1 MNPLTTAIRIAV
13 EAHADTMDKAGR
25 EPYILHPLR
34 VMMAQTSEVTR
45 IVGVLHDVVEDT
57 DVTFEDLAA
66 AEIPQAAVAAL
77 RLLTKPHGADYQAYV
92 EKIKPNPIARA
103 VKLADLED
111 NMNVRRL
118 DVVDDTVRERLSKY
132 LRAWETLTSD

>member
-1 MNPLTTAIRIAV
+1 
-13 EAHADTMDKAGR
+13 
-25 EPYILHPLR
+25 
-34 VMMAQTSEVTR
+34 MAQSSEVAR

-66 AEIPQAAVAAL
+66 AGIPSEAIESL
-77 RLLTKPHGADYQAYV
+77 RLLTKPKGADYQAYV
-92 EKIKPNPIARA
+92 EKIKLNPIARA

-118 DVVDDTVRERLSKY
+118 DAVDDAVRDRLAKY
-132 LRAWETLTSD
+132 LRAWETLTQA